1 MCNLAEILIED
12 AKKCGCLQTEE
23 TPSSTFPLDCLPKD
37 LKNYVQELLR
47 AEQVPVDFSAPL
59 MLLTTSAVC
68 FRKIFVQI
76 LPNKITPLNLYG
88 LFVAPSGFGKTS
100 IFKRVLQ
107 PLYDKNNALHQALNI
122 SGMSAV
128 IPAKIFVEDITSER
142 LAKVLAE
149 NNERI
154 CYLASEGRK
163 FIDVVVGCYKDKASD
178 ETLLLKCFSGDS
190 CDIERNNGQQIYLQN
205 PLITTIIAVQPDKA
219 MQLFKHKTLRDSGL
233 LPRFLCIASQVE
245 PQLLPA
251 DPIVLNSAIES
262 KVHNRWKLLLDEDLA
277 RKRPVIIHANNE
289 VYTLYRDYY
298 NTIQKRLGAQG
309 DISSLGA
316 PFAGRWAEM
325 AIRMAGILH
334 IYENPVEKLL
344 SADTFQKALKIQES
358 FFVQQQM
365 NFIDFIYNK
374 EQDNALNKIYE
385 LLHKNN
391 QKLSIR
397 DTYRQLHI
405 DKASLLQ
412 LVEQN
417 PSLRLDD
424 KYICCDNCDSN

>member
-1 MCNLAEILIED
+1 MFTERSEKLRSRIALRRASTCGLFSTVDVIDNI
-12 AKKCGCLQTEE
+12 GCL
-23 TPSSTFPLDCLPKD
+23 FP
-37 LKNYVQELLR
+37 KNFCTNFAQ
-47 AEQVPVDFSAPL
+47 Q
-59 MLLTTSAVC
+59 
-68 FRKIFVQI
+68 
-76 LPNKITPLNLYG
+76 ITPLNLYG

-163 FIDVVVGCYKDKASD
+163 FIDVVVGCYKDKATD

-277 RKRPVIIHANNE
+277 RKRPVIIYANNE

-298 NTIQKRLGAQG
+298 NKVQKRLGFQG

-417 PSLRLDD
+417 PSLRLDN